1 MTSLAEQH
9 TVQSVSGPLAPA
21 DLGITQCH
29 EHVSIDIRHV
39 GNDESY
45 RLDDLSIVGDD
56 LKAAAGAGLR
66 TVVDV
71 GTDGHRR
78 SPEFLASA
86 AEYSGLQVIAATGF
100 WKEAVYPDYFDTS
113 SIEVIA
119 DKLVQDIVVGIAGTP
134 VRAGVI
140 GEIGTDAPGLTERSE
155 KAFRACASAQQQ
167 TGVALITHTGEGIA
181 ALDQLHLLLSCGV
194 DPGRVVIGHVDCM
207 DDVEMHSAIAAAG
220 AFVGY
225 DRVGSLRYQADEVRL
240 RLATEMISRG
250 YAKNLILSCG
260 LATQRRM
267 RCQGE
272 PGYAYLLEN
281 FVPRLR
287 EAGVTEDTL
296 HQILVDNPRR
306 LLTGAPG

>member
-1 MTSLAEQH
+1 VHNDHA
-9 TVQSVSGPLAPA
+9 VQSVSGPLAPGE
-21 DLGITQCH
+21 LGITQCH
-29 EHVSIDIRHV
+29 EHISIDIAHV
-39 GNDESY
+39 TNDETY
-45 RLDDLSIVGDD
+45 RLNDVAVVGEDLR
-56 LKAAAGAGLR
+56 AAARAGLR
-66 TVVDV
+66 TIVDV

-86 AEYSGLQVIAATGF
+86 AKHSGLQVIAATGF
-100 WKEAVYPDYFDTS
+100 WKEIVYPDYFDDS
-113 SIEVIA
+113 SVEEIA
-119 DKLVQDIVVGIAGTP
+119 DRLVADITVGMAGTP

-140 GEIGTDAPGLTERSE
+140 GELGTDAPGLTARSE
-155 KAFRACASAQQQ
+155 KAFRASARAQQQ
-167 TGVALITHTGEGIA
+167 TGVALITHTGEGVA
-181 ALDQLHLLLSCGV
+181 ALDQLNLLLSCGV
-194 DPGRVVIGHVDCM
+194 DPGRIVIGHVDCM
-207 DDVEMHSAIAAAG
+207 DDVEMHSAIAASG

-250 YAKNLILSCG
+250 YEKNIILSCD

-272 PGYAYLLEN
+272 PGYAYLLQN

-287 EAGVTEDTL
+287 EAGVTEVTL
-296 HQILVDNPRR
+296 HQILVENPKR

>member
-1 MTSLAEQH
+1 MSVNNQP
-9 TVQSVSGPLAPA
+9 TVQSVFGPLTPGE
-21 DLGITQCH
+21 LGITQCH

-39 GNDESY
+39 GNDETY
-45 RLDDLSIVGDD
+45 RLDDLAIVGDD
-56 LKAAAGAGLR
+56 LKAAASAGLR
-66 TVVDV
+66 TIVDV

-86 AEYSGLQVIAATGF
+86 AEYSGLHVIAATGF
-100 WKEAVYPDYFDTS
+100 WKEVVYPDYFDESPT
-113 SIEVIA
+113 EEIA
-119 DKLVQDIVVGIAGTP
+119 DRLVQDIMVGIGGTS

-140 GEIGTDAPGLTERSE
+140 GELGTDAPGLTERSE
-155 KAFRACASAQQQ
+155 KAFRASASAQRQ
-167 TGVALITHTGEGIA
+167 TGVALITHTGEGVA
-181 ALDQLHLLLSCGV
+181 AMDQLHLLLSCGV
-194 DPGRVVIGHVDCM
+194 DPGRIVIGHVDCM
-207 DDVEMHSAIAAAG
+207 DDVEMHAAIAAAG

-250 YAKNLILSCG
+250 YAKNLILSCD

-287 EAGVTEDTL
+287 QAGVSEDTL
-296 HQILVDNPRR
+296 RLILVDNPRR
-306 LLTGAPG
+306 LLTGAPAA